1 MVRPYQFNK
10 GGQGRVYLALSRE
23 SLFDRGCILKKICN
37 ILSWLFLF
45 VAQISIMIFFL
56 NCAPLF
62 IDTCCPKSWYRYF
75 PMNLVAGETIFK

>member
-37 ILSWLFLF
+37 ILS
-45 VAQISIMIFFL
+45 
-56 NCAPLF
+56 
-62 IDTCCPKSWYRYF
+62 
-75 PMNLVAGETIFK
+75 